1 LIITKQNRELRK
13 SAAKAFATLSIFL
26 KQSAFLLSLRKI
38 VSIMTL
44 IIDKSNLK
52 NTAKI
57 LNEKLKKSGKKGNL
71 TKHFGKLKRNID
83 GLSYQISIRENE
95 D

>member
-1 LIITKQNRELRK
+1 
-13 SAAKAFATLSIFL
+13 
-26 KQSAFLLSLRKI
+26 
-38 VSIMTL
+38 MTL

-57 LNEKLKKSGKKGNL
+57 LNEKLKKSGKQGNL
-71 TKHFGKLKRNID
+71 MKHFGKLKRNID

>member
-1 LIITKQNRELRK
+1 
-13 SAAKAFATLSIFL
+13 
-26 KQSAFLLSLRKI
+26 
-38 VSIMTL
+38 MTL

-71 TKHFGKLKRNID
+71 MKHFGKLKRNID
-83 GLSYQISIRENE
+83 GLTYQISIRENE
-95 D
+95 DWYLPLVTADKGFSKISELDLILIQI

>member
-1 LIITKQNRELRK
+1 
-13 SAAKAFATLSIFL
+13 
-26 KQSAFLLSLRKI
+26 
-38 VSIMTL
+38 MTL

-95 D
+95 NWYLPLLTATKGFRKSVN